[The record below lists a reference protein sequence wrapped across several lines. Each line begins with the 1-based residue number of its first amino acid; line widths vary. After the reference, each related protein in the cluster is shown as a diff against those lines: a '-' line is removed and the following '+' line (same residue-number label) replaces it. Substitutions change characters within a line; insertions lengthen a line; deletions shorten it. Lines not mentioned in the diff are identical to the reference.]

1 MEKWPLACTTTTDS
15 IAAVGKGEGRRETK
29 TVARGVCNMVVTS
42 IHTWSLSYLS
52 HLVTLPFFAITT
64 TAAYCGD
71 QSCCCLPIFTWSWKK
86 AEDATSIIFIGAK
99 SFKYCR

>member
-1 MEKWPLACTTTTDS
+1 MEKWPLACTTTTDN

-52 HLVTLPFFAITT
+52 HLVVINHVAVCQFLPGAGKRLKMIPVLCLLVQNLSS
-64 TAAYCGD
+64 TADD
-71 QSCCCLPIFTWSWKK
+71 QSEF
-86 AEDATSIIFIGAK
+86 
-99 SFKYCR
+99 

>member
-1 MEKWPLACTTTTDS
+1 MEKWPLACTTTTDN

-64 TAAYCGD
+64 TAPYCKSAIHVCMYLVLGV
-71 QSCCCLPIFTWSWKK
+71 FTVPVLL
-86 AEDATSIIFIGAK
+86 I
-99 SFKYCR
+99 